1 MKPAH
6 LLMMAILLSV
16 SACSSMTEEKLS
28 QANQIDYDS
37 VVPAKQKMADG
48 SIYSASQSGL
58 FVGDRRARNVGDVLT
73 INLVETMQATKSNDG
88 TITRKGSLAV
98 SLPSA
103 IFGKGAINP
112 GNIANPGAFGTTTDQ
127 SFAGTGVADQSNS
140 ITGKVT
146 VMVTRVY
153 ENGNMWVQGEK
164 KLTLNQGEEYVRVA
178 GLVRPEDI
186 QTGNIVNSTSIAQA
200 TISYTGSGDIADATK
215 QNWFGRFFN
224 YISPI

>member
-1 MKPAH
+1 MKLTHAFVM
-6 LLMMAILLSV
+6 LMALSV
-16 SACSSMTEEKLS
+16 SACSSMREEKIS
-28 QANQIDYDS
+28 EANQIDYDS

-48 SIYSASQSGL
+48 SIYATSQTGF

-73 INLVETMQATKSNDG
+73 VNLVETMQATKSNDG
-88 TITRKGSLAV
+88 TITRKGSLAL

-103 IFGKGAINP
+103 LFGKGAINP
-112 GNIANPGAFGTTTDQ
+112 GNIANPGAFDTTTAQ

-146 VMVTRVY
+146 VVVTRVY
-153 ENGNMWVQGEK
+153 ENGNMWIQGEK
-164 KLTLNQGEEYVRVA
+164 KVTLSQGEEYVRVA

-186 QTGNIVNSTSIAQA
+186 QTGNIINSTSIAEA
-200 TISYTGSGDIADATK
+200 NISYTGTGDIADATK

-224 YISPI
+224 YVSPI